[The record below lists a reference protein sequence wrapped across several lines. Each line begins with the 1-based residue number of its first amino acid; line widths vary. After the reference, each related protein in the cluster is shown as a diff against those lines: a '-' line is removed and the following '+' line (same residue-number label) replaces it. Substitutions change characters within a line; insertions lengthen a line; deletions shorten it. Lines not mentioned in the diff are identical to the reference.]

1 MISIYVG
8 NLPYDTTDE
17 QLVELFRPFGEVHR
31 ASLVTD
37 RETGRPRG
45 FGFVEMP
52 DQAEANKAIEALG
65 GTDFNG
71 RPLTV
76 NEARRNTNRNTAN
89 LSRSA
94 RIGPR
99 PDAET
104 PDNQSSTGYAG
115 KPKQS
120 ANSNAT
126 AADTDDS
133 RDAGDDDKTDDP
145 SLPGGYRNDMNKS

>member
-94 RIGPR
+94 RTGPR

-104 PDNQSSTGYAG
+104 PDNQGSTGYAG
-115 KPKQS
+115 KPEQPSESKS
-120 ANSNAT
+120 A
-126 AADTDDS
+126 TDENDS
-133 RDAGDDDKTDDP
+133 DDNDDESDDK
-145 SLPGGYRNDMNKS
+145 SLPGGYRNDMRES

>member
-104 PDNQSSTGYAG
+104 PDNQGSTGYAG
-115 KPKQS
+115 KPEQPADS
-120 ANSNAT
+120 EAT
-126 AADTDDS
+126 TADHSDS
-133 RDAGDDDKTDDP
+133 DDDGGDTETDGP
-145 SLPGGYRNDMNKS
+145 PLPGGYRNDMRES

>member
-1 MISIYVG
+1 MTSIYVG
-8 NLPYDTTDE
+8 NLPYDTTED
-17 QLVELFRPFGEVHR
+17 QLVELFRSFGEVHR

-52 DQAEANKAIEALG
+52 DPAEAGKAIEALSG
-65 GTDFNG
+65 QEFNG

-94 RIGPR
+94 RSGPA
-99 PDAET
+99 PADDASAS
-104 PDNQSSTGYAG
+104 QGSTGYAG
-115 KPKQS
+115 KPDKPDKPDDHGPS
-120 ANSNAT
+120 DAE
-126 AADTDDS
+126 DDS
-133 RDAGDDDKTDDP
+133 DDQP
-145 SLPGGYRNDMNKS
+145 LPGGYRNDMHES

>member
-94 RIGPR
+94 WTGPR

-104 PDNQSSTGYAG
+104 PDHQGSTGYAG
-115 KPKQS
+115 KPEQPSESKS
-120 ANSNAT
+120 A
-126 AADTDDS
+126 TDENDS
-133 RDAGDDDKTDDP
+133 DDNDDESDDK
-145 SLPGGYRNDMNKS
+145 SLPGGYRNDMRES

>member
-104 PDNQSSTGYAG
+104 SDNQGSTGYAG
-115 KPKQS
+115 KAEQP
-120 ANSNAT
+120 ADREAT
-126 AADTDDS
+126 TADKS
-133 RDAGDDDKTDDP
+133 DDDGDTETDGP
-145 SLPGGYRNDMNKS
+145 SLPGGYRNDMRDS